1 VNIDNRRLAEITAV
15 QGASLTGRRQAARS
29 GPATISPGRQPRCPP
44 RGGWGDLP
52 TCAIAQHLRR
62 AGVAERPQLL
72 QGRFTV
78 IGKRP
83 NRIESALRPW
93 PKGPD
98 QGNREIADPAAE
110 EGKQRERVL
119 IGPVNVIEQQQGR
132 RWQRFEKL
140 KGCIQTRRPC
150 LDCRSPADP
159 GLAGAPEA
167 ESTQRLVDDP
177 KGETR
182 FSGIAPS
189 NAGFE
194 VTA

>member
-1 VNIDNRRLAEITAV
+1 MMPRMPSSWSCATVAGAPEVAVAYVFTSGWSNWLKKVNIDNRRLAEITAV

-44 RGGWGDLP
+44 RGRWGDLP
-52 TCAIAQHLRR
+52 TGAIAQHLRR

-119 IGPVNVIEQQQGR
+119 IGPVKVIEQQQGR
-132 RWQRFEKL
+132 
-140 KGCIQTRRPC
+140 
-150 LDCRSPADP
+150 
-159 GLAGAPEA
+159 
-167 ESTQRLVDDP
+167 
-177 KGETR
+177 
-182 FSGIAPS
+182 
-189 NAGFE
+189 
-194 VTA
+194 